1 MDLALVREY
10 GPSADEQWP
19 PEVESVVRI
28 ITPDRGE
35 ARIYRV
41 QKREGKGGQT
51 IRYRYEVIGAR
62 DPLDFVG
69 AVREYLIPPGGPSM
83 KEIRAA
89 IRGCIESPYG
99 CADRQWQELL
109 SHTQR
114 PDVVDQFS
122 HLYDS
127 NRAGTI
133 NIFPAPHVGMN
144 SQVAG
149 RHAGEAFG
157 EKNGTQLYFGAGLK
171 RASIQ
176 TARNGSLPVTLYH
189 WLVGDKRFYAPD
201 ADVSPAQQFGYES
214 LLDGPAFESIR

>member
-1 MDLALVREY
+1 
-10 GPSADEQWP
+10 
-19 PEVESVVRI
+19 
-28 ITPDRGE
+28 
-35 ARIYRV
+35 
-41 QKREGKGGQT
+41 
-51 IRYRYEVIGAR
+51 
-62 DPLDFVG
+62 
-69 AVREYLIPPGGPSM
+69 M

-89 IRGCIESPYG
+89 IRGCIESPDG
-99 CADRQWQELL
+99 CDDQRWQGLL

-114 PDVVDQFS
+114 PDTEQQFS
-122 HLYDS
+122 NLYCSD
-127 NRAGTI
+127 RAGTI
-133 NIFPAPHVGMN
+133 NIFPARHVGMN

-214 LLDGPAFESIR
+214 LMDKPAFESIR